1 MKIQEL
7 FDSPVMRLPLD
18 RDDEDLEQYLA
29 KIFGSYLNTIKA
41 LDARDHL
48 CARIQAAESEISQLG
63 DWIQTAVRRYLGG
76 SPGAAYTEILKG
88 INFVYPRLREL
99 QSLDIDSKDVGRLY
113 RVADAK
119 AKPANRERLFH
130 APFHLRHKVGQ
141 HRYGIPGFPCL
152 YLGGSLELCL
162 AECRIDSSVVPGV
175 AIAEFAF
182 RKTVKILDFGYRPA
196 VLADQAGRLSKKV
209 AGSNAPLE
217 KFIIDYAVSWPLIA
231 AASIG
236 VLHDG
241 DPFVPEY
248 IVPQMILQWIMS
260 SNECE
265 GLRYFSTRFRPPSL
279 RAELNYVF
287 PAKHGGGPQTGY
299 SQELK
304 DAFELTEPIIWGP
317 TTSGNLSQDAK
328 DREQALNAMT
338 KAPIS

>member
-48 CARIQAAESEISQLG
+48 CARIQTTESEISQLG
-63 DWIQTAVRRYLGG
+63 DWIQTAVGRYLGG
-76 SPGAAYTEILKG
+76 SPGAAYTELLKG
-88 INFVYPRLREL
+88 INFVYPRLRKL
-99 QSLDIDSKDVGRLY
+99 LSLDIDSKDVGRLY

-130 APFHLRHKVGQ
+130 APFYLRHKVAQ
-141 HRYGIPGFPCL
+141 PRYGMPGFPCL
-152 YLGGSLELCL
+152 YLGGSLELCRG
-162 AECRIDSSVVPGV
+162 ECRIDPAAVSGV

-196 VLADQAGRLSKKV
+196 VLAGLAGELSKKA
-209 AGSNAPLE
+209 AGSNAPVE
-217 KFIIDYAVSWPLIA
+217 QFIIDYAVSWPLIA
-231 AASIG
+231 AASLR

-241 DPFVPEY
+241 DPFVPGY

-260 SNECE
+260 NSECE
-265 GLRYFSTRFRPPSL
+265 GLRYFSTRFMPHPLAL
-279 RAELNYVF
+279 RAASNYVF

-304 DAFELTEPIIWGP
+304 DAFELTE
-317 TTSGNLSQDAK
+317 
-328 DREQALNAMT
+328 
-338 KAPIS
+338 